1 MVTDVGGRKKRNQFH
16 KLTQNCFS
24 STSRHKLYHPS
35 SKAKETVADCCFE
48 RPKNNPYIQTT
59 TTTTPPSIDI
69 VEVEKP
75 ISPYPPFVPPCQFP
89 REGSY

>member
-35 SKAKETVADCCFE
+35 SKAKETVADCCLKGLE
-48 RPKNNPYIQTT
+48 IIHTSRQQQQQHHLLLI
-59 TTTTPPSIDI
+59 
-69 VEVEKP
+69 
-75 ISPYPPFVPPCQFP
+75 
-89 REGSY
+89 